1 MLDLRGLPVY
11 NSILA
16 KLFNNNFDQ
25 VFIEG
30 KISSYSKI
38 LKHVLL
44 SVGFGSLCWCIYGC
58 LANSCGKFT
67 DQLWCPW

>member
-44 SVGFGSLCWCIYGC
+44 SRFW
-58 LANSCGKFT
+58 
-67 DQLWCPW
+67 